1 MNYDDYTISLHYDK
15 RLYKYDILGSKVHV
29 QMLAKQGI
37 ISASDSETIVK
48 NLELI
53 QEEIES

>member
-15 RLYKYDILGSKVHV
+15 RLYKYDLLGSKVHV

-37 ISASDSETIVK
+37 ISASDSETIQK
-48 NLELI
+48 NL
-53 QEEIES
+53 QVDHF